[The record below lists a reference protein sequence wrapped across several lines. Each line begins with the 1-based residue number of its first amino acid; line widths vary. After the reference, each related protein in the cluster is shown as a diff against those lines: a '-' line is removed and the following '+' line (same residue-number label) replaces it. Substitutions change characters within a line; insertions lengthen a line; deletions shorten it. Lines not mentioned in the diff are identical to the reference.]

1 MTEIQIENTK
11 HDGMD
16 KQIEL
21 PVGPPHPNPVQQNF
35 KIKIYHLFKIHFA
48 KTRQRHICIKLD
60 FTVSHHS
67 TITFLFVLEAGES
80 IYYYSFL
87 SMM

>member
-1 MTEIQIENTK
+1 MAEIQKENTK

-21 PVGPPHPNPVQQNF
+21 PVEPPKPMKQNF
-35 KIKIYHLFKIHFA
+35 NIKIYHLFKIHFA
-48 KTRQRHICIKLD
+48 KTRQRHTRIILD

-67 TITFLFVLEAGES
+67 TITFLFILVAGEN
-80 IYYYSFL
+80 IYYSFFV